1 MVISLLE
8 RRAEIGLR
16 RALGATRGHIRVQFL
31 GESILLSG
39 MGGIGGEPPRVHR
52 EPGAV
57 HASTVWNWK
66 PPVTSY
72 RGQAGPGDGWSIRS
86 ATGGDCSGT

>member
-1 MVISLLE
+1 MPHRVSGRQTPLVISLLE

-57 HASTVWNWK
+57 HASTLC
-66 PPVTSY
+66 
-72 RGQAGPGDGWSIRS
+72 G
-86 ATGGDCSGT
+86 TGSPL

>member
-1 MVISLLE
+1 MPRRVSGRQTPLVISLLE

-39 MGGIGGEPPRVHR
+39 MGGIGGEPPRVQR

-57 HASTVWNWK
+57 HASTLC
-66 PPVTSY
+66 
-72 RGQAGPGDGWSIRS
+72 G
-86 ATGGDCSGT
+86 TGSPL

>member
-1 MVISLLE
+1 MPRRVSGRQTPLVISLLE

-57 HASTVWNWK
+57 HASTLC
-66 PPVTSY
+66 
-72 RGQAGPGDGWSIRS
+72 G
-86 ATGGDCSGT
+86 TGSPL